1 MKTKFNTEYTGEYTS
16 QIGFPMGGIGAGMIC
31 LAGNGM
37 LTSVSVDNRP
47 QLFFEPNLFAALSFG
62 GGARVLEGP
71 VPWHKIFGTTPGA
84 GNGLAGKNYGL
95 PRFRGCSFSSRFP
108 FGTVTLTDGDVPVSV
123 SLTGWSPFIPSCP
136 DDSSLP
142 AAALEYTF
150 ENKTGARFDAVFS
163 YHAGHEILP
172 DPVQGERRI
181 FRAAPGGFIVENLP
195 PENADGPQGSK
206 KFFAV
211 TTDAPEAS
219 VNCRWLRSGW
229 WDPMTALWRDIASG
243 SVLSAPPYPPEED
256 NGMGASVY
264 VPLKLGP
271 GEKRTVVIRLCW
283 YVPKTALHIGEIDLA
298 LCEDKNCAAD
308 TYSPRY
314 AAAFPDIETAAEYFS
329 KNYQLLRAQTERF
342 TGAFYDTTLPDCVTE
357 AVAANLSII
366 KSPTVLRQRDGR
378 LWAWEG
384 CGDGGGCCHGS
395 CTHVWNYAFALP
407 NLFPSLERTLR
418 ETEYFSSQNAGGHQT
433 FRSNLPVTPTVHN
446 FHAASDGQLGGI
458 MKAYREWTIS
468 GNTPWLRRLY
478 PKIKASLEYCIRTW
492 DPDRQGVLSEPH
504 HNTYD
509 IEFWGPDIMC
519 TGFYLGALCAM
530 SKICDFLGEDA
541 SLYRELYKKGR
552 RFCET
557 ELWNGEY
564 FYQRVMLEGLHA
576 SPDLALG
583 GVPAETA
590 EIIRREG
597 PKYQYGT
604 GCISDGVI
612 GCWMAKMCGLG
623 DILDA
628 EKVSSHLRSIYAY
641 NFRSDL
647 TAHSNPQRPAYAL
660 RDEGGLLLC
669 SWPRGGMPTLPFP
682 YSNEVWTGI
691 EYQVASHMAAMGL
704 VRECTDIVAAA
715 RSRYDGKK
723 RNPYNEFECGHWYAR
738 AMASYALIGGLTG
751 IRYDAVEKT
760 LYVSPAVKGDFRSFL
775 CTENGYGTAGVRDG
789 KVFLE
794 VAEGTIEVEKTVYV
808 PNA

>member
-1 MKTKFNTEYTGEYTS
+1 MKTQFNTEYTGEYTS

-37 LTSVSVDNRP
+37 LTSVSIDNRP
-47 QLFFEPNLFAALSFG
+47 LLFCEPNIFAALAFNNN
-62 GGARVLEGP
+62 ARVLEGP
-71 VPWHKIFGTTPGA
+71 VPWHKIFGSTPGA

-95 PRFRGCSFSSRFP
+95 PRFGDCSFSSRFP
-108 FGTVTLTDGDVPVSV
+108 FGTVTLTDGNVPVSV
-123 SLTGWSPFIPSCP
+123 SLTGWSPFIPSSP

-142 AAALEYTF
+142 VAALEYTF
-150 ENKTGARFDAVFS
+150 ENKTDGEIETVFS
-163 YHAGHEILP
+163 YHAAHEIIP
-172 DPVQGERRI
+172 NPVHGERRI
-181 FRAAPGGFIVENLP
+181 FRSTPGGFIVENLL
-195 PENADGPQGSK
+195 PEGSDGTK
-206 KFFAV
+206 RFFAV
-211 TTDAPEAS
+211 TAEEPEAS

-229 WDPMTALWRDIASG
+229 WDPMTALWRDIAAG
-243 SVLSAPPYPPEED
+243 SVLSNPPYPPEED
-256 NGMGASVY
+256 NGMGASLY
-264 VPLKLGP
+264 IPLKLKA
-271 GEKRTVVIRLCW
+271 GERRTIIIRLCW
-283 YVPKTALHIGEIDLA
+283 YTPKSSMHIGEVDRA
-298 LCEDKNCAAD
+298 VCGGENCTCD
-308 TYSPRY
+308 VDSYSPWY
-314 AAAFPDIETAAEYFS
+314 AAAFPDIGSVIAYFT
-329 KNYQLLRAQTERF
+329 KNYSLLRSQTERF
-342 TGAFYDTTLPDCVTE
+342 TDTFYDTTLPDCVTE

-366 KSPTVLRQRDGR
+366 KSPTVLRQYDGR
-378 LWAWEG
+378 MWAWEG

-395 CTHVWNYAFALP
+395 CTHVWNYAFAIP

-418 ETEYFSSQNAGGHQT
+418 ETEYTASQNSDGHQT
-433 FRSNLPVTPTVHN
+433 FRSNLPITPAIHN

-458 MKAYREWTIS
+458 MKAYREWRIS
-468 GNTPWLRRLY
+468 GDTPWLRRLY
-478 PKIKASLEYCIRTW
+478 PKIKESIDYCIRTW
-492 DPDRQGVLSEPH
+492 DPDGCGVLSEPH

-519 TGFYLGALCAM
+519 TTFYLGALSAM
-530 SKICDFLGEDA
+530 IKICGFLGEDD
-541 SLYRELYKKGR
+541 SRYSDLYKKGR
-552 RFCET
+552 IYCEN

-564 FYQRVMLEGLHA
+564 FYQRVMLDGLHA
-576 SPDLALG
+576 SPDLALA
-583 GVPAETA
+583 GVPAEIA
-590 EIIRREG
+590 GIIRREG

-612 GCWMAKMCGLG
+612 GCFMAKMCGLG

-628 EKVSSHLRSIYAY
+628 GKVRSHLSSIYKY
-641 NFRSDL
+641 NFRNDL

-704 VRECTDIVAAA
+704 VTECTDIVAAA

-760 LYVSPAVKGDFRSFL
+760 LYVSPSIKGDFRSFL
-775 CTENGYGTAGVRDG
+775 CTETGYGTAGIKDG
-789 KVFLE
+789 KVFVE
-794 VAEGTIEVEKTVYV
+794 VAEGNIVIEKTVC
-808 PNA
+808 